1 VSPPVLVWARE
12 SISLSSQDAAK
23 KLGISEET
31 LGRWESG
38 DLAPTISQLRKAA
51 DKYKRPLGVL
61 LLAEPPRTFD
71 AMRDFRRGTAAEL
84 TWSPELHGEFRRAL
98 DQRDV
103 FVELS
108 EISADSVPTAERPPA
123 ISQGSDVDAVG
134 EVLREYL
141 GITTDQQLKWSD
153 VYEALNA
160 WVSAVES
167 KGIIVIHTR
176 NVSNDEMRA
185 FSINEWPYPV
195 IALNG
200 SDFPRGRIFSLVHE
214 LVHLAINL
222 GGLCD
227 LHDEDRPSTPDDR
240 LEHYCNQVSGA
251 VLLPRELVLNQP
263 EVEAIESSYNWTLS
277 ELSSVSQRFGVS
289 SEALLLRLI
298 SLGKAN
304 WVTYERR
311 REEFRF
317 EYDSVIAARRLRR
330 VQGRGGANYYRT
342 KARDIGHG
350 YAVTVLEAYGNQV
363 LSSRDVA
370 DLLNIK
376 FGQISKLQA
385 ELH

>member
-1 VSPPVLVWARE
+1 
-12 SISLSSQDAAK
+12 
-23 KLGISEET
+23 
-31 LGRWESG
+31 
-38 DLAPTISQLRKAA
+38 
-51 DKYKRPLGVL
+51 
-61 LLAEPPRTFD
+61 
-71 AMRDFRRGTAAEL
+71 M
-84 TWSPELHGEFRRAL
+84 
-98 DQRDV
+98 
-103 FVELS
+103 
-108 EISADSVPTAERPPA
+108 
-123 ISQGSDVDAVG
+123 
-134 EVLREYL
+134 
-141 GITTDQQLKWSD
+141 
-153 VYEALNA
+153 
-160 WVSAVES
+160 
-167 KGIIVIHTR
+167 
-176 NVSNDEMRA
+176 
-185 FSINEWPYPV
+185 
-195 IALNG
+195 
-200 SDFPRGRIFSLVHE
+200 
-214 LVHLAINL
+214 
-222 GGLCD
+222 
-227 LHDEDRPSTPDDR
+227 
-240 LEHYCNQVSGA
+240 SGA

-263 EVEAIESSYNWTLS
+263 EVEAIESSYNGTLS

-342 KARDIGHG
+342 KARDIGLG